1 LQATLLIHQ
10 KKDLEFYRQQLIELR
25 RELTTADPIGLEAA
39 QPVELDQART
49 GRLTRMDAMQAQAIS
64 VASKNRRQAKLRQ
77 VAAALERI
85 ERGDY
90 GRCIECDTAIV
101 PARLEFDPTVVFC
114 VACAAQAEA

>member
-1 LQATLLIHQ
+1 MQVALLINQ
-10 KKDLEFYRQQLIELR
+10 KQDLEYYRQQLIELR
-25 RELTTADPIGLEAA
+25 RELTSADPVGVEAA

-49 GRLTRMDAMQAQAIS
+49 GRLTRMDALQAQAIS

-90 GRCIECDTAIV
+90 GRCIECDTVIAA
-101 PARLEFDPTVVFC
+101 ARLAFDPTVVCCF
-114 VACAAQAEA
+114 ACAEQAEG

>member
-1 LQATLLIHQ
+1 MIHQ

-25 RELTTADPIGLEAA
+25 RELTAADPIGLEAA

-49 GRLTRMDAMQAQAIS
+49 GRLTRMDALQAQAIS
-64 VASKNRRQAKLRQ
+64 VASKNRRQAKVRQ